1 MVIVG
6 KTQGMRRYVHLLPT
20 VKQEGIFV
28 INILNCD
35 FCYKELPSCDGS
47 AFCDG
52 SAYVINFS
60 KSICC
65 EDCLNDNVDDDW
77 LNVQ

>member
-1 MVIVG
+1 M
-6 KTQGMRRYVHLLPT
+6 
-20 VKQEGIFV
+20 

-47 AFCDG
+47 AVCDG